1 MTNITNTA
9 NERVTTAALL
19 VSTQAYENYGF
30 DAEGKLDA
38 DRPYWK
44 AKGGSDILITG
55 VDAESTEQEIRYVID
70 SVAARIECDN
80 DFFREYI
87 LGWKM
92 VPESFQFG
100 DWQDEYLER
109 IPNPRA

>member
-1 MTNITNTA
+1 MKTTNSA
-9 NERVTTAALL
+9 NVRVTTAALL
-19 VSTQAYENYGF
+19 VSTQCYENYGF
-30 DAEGKLDA
+30 DAEGKLDP

-55 VDAESTEQEIRYVID
+55 VDQDSTEQDIRYVVD
-70 SVAARIECDN
+70 AVRERIECDN

-92 VPESFQFG
+92 VEETFQFG
-100 DWQDEYLER
+100 DWQDEYLMR
-109 IPNPRA
+109 IPNPKA